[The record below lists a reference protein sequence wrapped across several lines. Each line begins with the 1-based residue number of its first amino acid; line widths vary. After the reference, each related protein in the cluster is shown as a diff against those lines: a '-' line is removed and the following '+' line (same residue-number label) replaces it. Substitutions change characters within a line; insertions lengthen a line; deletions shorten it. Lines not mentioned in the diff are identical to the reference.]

1 MGTTSEVD
9 KEDPKAGIR
18 GHPRDPGRI
27 RLSGHNLFSM
37 SSCKNRAKG
46 SEPERDMFAW
56 YQKARRGLL
65 EKGSLTSRGMV
76 RGGNPPE
83 TQLLVLNGRQSC
95 Q

>member
-1 MGTTSEVD
+1 MGTTSEVE

-46 SEPERDMFAW
+46 SELERHVRLVPEGKEGTAGERKP
-56 YQKARRGLL
+56 YI
-65 EKGSLTSRGMV
+65 
-76 RGGNPPE
+76 
-83 TQLLVLNGRQSC
+83 
-95 Q
+95 